1 MQTFFEEF
9 KERSDWI
16 TSIHDLLR
24 KVERLVKRK
33 PIENV
38 YLRGQAD
45 YSWGLRPTIGR
56 KLDYLGMKTKG
67 YDQRREERLLHQF
80 RRYARALPGG
90 DVDERELLLLAR
102 HHGLPV
108 RLLDWTSNPLVA
120 LYHACAD
127 PDSRN
132 RRKPGAVWMILRCE
146 HPRREDYYD
155 VYDPNALPI
164 LKLRGVKIIY
174 APYVSPRILA
184 QSGHFTTQDN
194 PARDLQDY
202 EPSRYKPTEFDFV
215 KIQKWKI
222 PAKKKAD
229 FIFQLQRCGINE
241 RALFPDLDGIARSIV
256 RTEILRTRAR
266 GESRN

>member
-1 MQTFFEEF
+1 MPTFFEEC
-9 KERSDWI
+9 KDPPGCI
-16 TSIHDLLR
+16 TSIHQLLD
-24 KVERLVKRK
+24 KVERLVTNT

-38 YLRGQAD
+38 YLRGHAD

-56 KLDYLGMKTKG
+56 KLPYAKMTTQG
-67 YDQRREERLLHQF
+67 YDPSLEGRLLHQF

-90 DVDERELLLLAR
+90 HVDERELLFLAR

-127 PDSRN
+127 SEKI
-132 RRKPGAVWMILRCE
+132 RKPGAIWMILRRD
-146 HPRREDYYD
+146 HPKREDYYD
-155 VYDPNALPI
+155 VYDSNALPI
-164 LKLRGVKIIY
+164 LKLRGVRIIY

-194 PARDLQDY
+194 PAMNLEDY
-202 EPSRYKPTEFDFV
+202 EPSNYGPTEFDFEKV
-215 KIQKWKI
+215 QKWQI
-222 PAKKKAD
+222 PADKKVE

-241 RALFPDLDGIARSIV
+241 RALFPDLDGIVRSIV
-256 RTEILRTRAR
+256 RTEVLRTNAR
-266 GESRN
+266 GSKRN